1 MDKHTSPTRWL
12 LTASLAVSALASSQA
27 HAGSPVAEK
36 NPSPPPSAV
45 DWKTDTISP
54 VANPMFAEDPVI
66 HSELRPIFAYHRIDS
81 DFPTGAGNAQLYAI
95 QARFAITSR
104 LAFIATEDGYLDI
117 HLKNGA
123 DLHGWMDLAAGFK
136 YALIDDVE
144 NQFILTPGFTFII
157 PTGSK
162 EVFQGRGDGEW
173 NPFISA
179 EKGFGKFHLQTNLG
193 FRLPDNSDTQSS
205 QFHFSLMADYRVC
218 QWFIPFV
225 AANGFT
231 VVQSGKHLPFDSEG
245 YDVINFGS
253 SNANGTTQ
261 MTVGAGFRS
270 RLTQN
275 IDFGAAYELAVIDP
289 HGLTKDRV
297 TVDMCFRF

>member
-1 MDKHTSPTRWL
+1 MDKHSSPTRWL
-12 LTASLAVSALASSQA
+12 LTASLAVSAIVSPQA
-27 HAGSPVAEK
+27 RAGTPVAEK
-36 NPSPPPSAV
+36 NPSPPAV
-45 DWKTDTISP
+45 ADWKTDTISP

-81 DFPTGAGNAQLYAI
+81 GFPTGAGNAQLYAL
-95 QARFAITSR
+95 QARFAITKR
-104 LAFIATEDGYLDI
+104 LAFIATEDGYFDI
-117 HLKNGA
+117 HLKNGT

-136 YALIDDVE
+136 YALIDDVAD
-144 NQFILTPGFTFII
+144 QFILTPGFTFII

-179 EKGFGKFHLQTNLG
+179 EKGFGKFHVQTNLG
-193 FRLPDNSDTQSS
+193 FRIPDNSDTQSTL
-205 QFHFSLMADYRVC
+205 FHFSLMADYHVC

-231 VVQSGKHLPFDSEG
+231 VVKEGNYLPFTSEG

-253 SNANGTTQ
+253 SQAGGTTQ
-261 MTVGAGFRS
+261 MTVGGGFRS

-275 IDFGAAYELAVIDP
+275 VDLGMAYEVAVVDP
-289 HGLTKDRV
+289 HGLTEN
-297 TVDMCFRF
+297 RFTFDVSVRF